1 MRAAALSHLKKRT
14 AIRTRLPAA
23 FPSLYCKSSGYCYSN
38 SIICL
43 FACQAKCDINV
54 VENTTDGVKQ
64 CMSAE
69 ANPKMAAN
77 EAIQALR
84 EAWDKGIA
92 IGQVNN
98 AERVMLRIVV
108 ANRIKALRVE
118 RGISQEKFS
127 EKVNVA
133 FLTYKGYENR
143 KSDIPTHVLV
153 RVANELNTS
162 IDYLTGRT
170 DTKEA
175 SSVEERLRKL
185 EEALKAKSG
194 E

>member
-1 MRAAALSHLKKRT
+1 
-14 AIRTRLPAA
+14 
-23 FPSLYCKSSGYCYSN
+23 
-38 SIICL
+38 
-43 FACQAKCDINV
+43 
-54 VENTTDGVKQ
+54 
-64 CMSAE
+64 MSEE
-69 ANPKMAAN
+69 ANPKIAAN

-153 RVANELNTS
+153 RIANELNTS

-185 EEALKAKSG
+185 EEAIKAKSG

>member
-1 MRAAALSHLKKRT
+1 
-14 AIRTRLPAA
+14 
-23 FPSLYCKSSGYCYSN
+23 
-38 SIICL
+38 
-43 FACQAKCDINV
+43 
-54 VENTTDGVKQ
+54 
-64 CMSAE
+64 MSEE
-69 ANPKMAAN
+69 ANPKIAAN

-133 FLTYKGYENR
+133 
-143 KSDIPTHVLV
+143 
-153 RVANELNTS
+153 NELNTS

-185 EEALKAKSG
+185 EEAIKAKSG